1 MRVRL
6 VLHVLQRKC
15 TEEIGLCTLRYVSHT
30 CTKKTKKCWLNLFTF
45 LKSQEHSSC
54 RHVLAWNSCNLF
66 DIWAG
71 PKNCHGSH
79 PQDEYATLL
88 LWSNYLLDKRRLPN
102 FLKNEIGSFYRP
114 RYSHLPLFYWN
125 SIQHLKLFNLT
136 ICFVEYRKRLSPKM
150 QKKHT
155 VVLPDKSGFSLIF
168 SCLKMI
174 FLYILRYY

>member
-1 MRVRL
+1 MALKLSIKMRVRL

-15 TEEIGLCTLRYVSHT
+15 TEEIGLCTLRYVSYT

-125 SIQHLKLFNLT
+125 LIQHLKMFDLT
-136 ICFVEYRKRLSPKM
+136 RSFVEYRKRLSPKM
-150 QKKHT
+150 Q
-155 VVLPDKSGFSLIF
+155 
-168 SCLKMI
+168 
-174 FLYILRYY
+174 